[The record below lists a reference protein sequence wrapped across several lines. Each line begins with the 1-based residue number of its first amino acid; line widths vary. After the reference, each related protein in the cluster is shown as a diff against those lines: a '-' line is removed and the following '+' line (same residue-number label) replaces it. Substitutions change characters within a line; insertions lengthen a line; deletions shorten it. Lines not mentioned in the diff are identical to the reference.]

1 MRKFTSLLLA
11 MALLCSQTF
20 AQTREIVG
28 KITDIKDGAPL
39 AGVTVK
45 AKESS
50 NSTISASDG
59 SFRLNV
65 PASVK
70 NIIFTFVGYQ
80 ETEATVTE
88 LMNITMSQADRALSE
103 VVVVGYGTT
112 LKRDVVSSTVRVKG
126 AEVANT
132 PVPNFN
138 QALQGRAAG
147 VFVEANS
154 GKVGEGVKIRIRGS
168 GSLSGGNEPLY
179 VIDGIPINT
188 SSLSGNALADINFN
202 DIESF
207 DILKDAAATAIYGSR
222 GANGV
227 VLITTKKGKSGKTV
241 FQVNSQ
247 YGWNRP
253 TNKRKFLNAEEYV
266 TLIRESATNRD
277 IIGGVTPGAPGSR
290 LTRVEGV
297 LDEISGGTD
306 WRNFETNT
314 NWEDQAFNPNASTSM
329 IDISASGGNEKTR
342 FYISGSY
349 NNQDG
354 ILIDNTFKR
363 ISSRLNL
370 EHSVNDRFRI
380 GVNLSVSQ
388 TTSGR
393 VSADNQFST
402 PMQLVALAP
411 ITPVRDADGKLN
423 NIPVTTYQNAMVDA
437 EEGQFISKVYRNIG
451 NIYGTYK
458 LLPWLS
464 FTSEFGIDLQNQND
478 DEFYGA
484 NTTFGNGTNGYG
496 ESSWYRSLNYNTNN
510 YFSINKTINENH
522 SLDATVGIAYQEYDY
537 NTANVF
543 GQEFPL
549 DALRL
554 LASAGEITGG
564 SSNSERSS
572 FLSYFARAN
581 YKFRDRYLLG
591 LSGRI
596 DGSSKFGADNQYGVF
611 PAVSAGWVLSEENFL
626 SGSNFLD
633 FLKVRASWGVAGNA
647 QIDNFLALGLWGVGR
662 YGGTSTLGPTQL
674 ANAELKWEKSNQF
687 DVGLDFGILD
697 NRITGEIDYY
707 IRKTNDLLYNVPV
720 PSNSG
725 FSTQFRNVGSMEN
738 RGLEFA
744 IHTDNIRGK
753 SFQWKSSFNLA
764 FNRNKVTKLDGE
776 QTIIPGNDGR
786 YLNSLIVGES
796 IGVFYGPRYAGVD
809 PANGDALYFTA
820 DGKTT
825 TNDYNEAGD
834 FIVGNPNPDVI
845 GGFTNTFSYKGFEL
859 SVLLQGVAGNQIMNG
874 AGGFM
879 SASFDYYDNQT
890 REILSR
896 WQKPGDVTNEP
907 QLRFLLGNGTSAS
920 SRYIDDG
927 DYIRVKNITLG
938 YTLPRTFISKL
949 KLSSVRV
956 YATAVNLFTIT
967 NYNGWDPEVNTD
979 YRAGNRNQGADFY
992 AAPQIRNISVGLN
1005 VGF

>member
-11 MALLCSQTF
+11 MALLCSHAF
-20 AQTREIVG
+20 AQNREVVG
-28 KITDIKDGAPL
+28 KITDAQDGSPL

-50 NSTISASDG
+50 ISTISSTDG

-65 PASVK
+65 PSSVK

-80 ETEATVTE
+80 ETEAAITD
-88 LMNITMSQADRALSE
+88 LMNITMSQSDKSLSE

-112 LKRDVVSSTVRVKG
+112 IKRDVVSSTVRVKG

-188 SSLSGNALADINFN
+188 GSLSGNALADINFN

-207 DILKDAAATAIYGSR
+207 DILKDAAATAIYGSH

-277 IIGGVTPGAPGSR
+277 ILGGVDPSAPGSR
-290 LTRVEGV
+290 LSRVEGV

-306 WRNFETNT
+306 WRNYETNT
-314 NWEDQAFNPNASTSM
+314 NWEDQAFNDKAATSM
-329 IDISASGGNEKTR
+329 IDVSASGGNEKTR
-342 FYISGSY
+342 FYVSGSY

-370 EHSVNDRFRI
+370 EHTVNERFRI

-411 ITPVRDADGKLN
+411 ITPVRDADGNLN

-437 EEGQFISKVYRNIG
+437 EEGQFVSKVYRNIG

-458 LLPWLS
+458 FLPWLS

-510 YFSINKTINENH
+510 YFSIDKTINDNH
-522 SLDATVGIAYQEYDY
+522 SIDGTVGIAYQEYDF
-537 NTANVF
+537 NQANVF

-572 FLSYFARAN
+572 FLSYFARVN

-596 DGSSKFGADNQYGVF
+596 DGSSKFGADNQYGIF
-611 PAVSAGWVLSEENFL
+611 PAVSAGWILSEENFL
-626 SGSNFLD
+626 ANSNLLS
-633 FLKVRASWGVAGNA
+633 FLKLRASWGVAGNA

-687 DVGLDFGILD
+687 DIGLDFGLFD
-697 NRITGEIDYY
+697 NRITGEVDYY

-744 IHTDNIRGK
+744 IHTENIRGK
-753 SFQWKSSFNLA
+753 QFQWKSSFNLA
-764 FNRNKVTKLDGE
+764 FNSNKVTKLDGE
-776 QTIIPGNDGR
+776 QTILPGNDGR

-809 PANGDALYFTA
+809 PANGDALYFTE

-859 SVLLQGVAGNQIMNG
+859 SVLLQGVMGNQIMNG

-896 WQKPGDVTNEP
+896 WQKPGDITNEP

-927 DYIRVKNITLG
+927 DYVRVKNITLG
-938 YTLPRTFISKL
+938 YTFPQSLISRL
-949 KLSSVRV
+949 RLSSARI
-956 YATAVNLFTIT
+956 YATGVNLFTIT

-992 AAPQIRNISVGLN
+992 AAPQIRNISIGLN
-1005 VGF
+1005 LGF